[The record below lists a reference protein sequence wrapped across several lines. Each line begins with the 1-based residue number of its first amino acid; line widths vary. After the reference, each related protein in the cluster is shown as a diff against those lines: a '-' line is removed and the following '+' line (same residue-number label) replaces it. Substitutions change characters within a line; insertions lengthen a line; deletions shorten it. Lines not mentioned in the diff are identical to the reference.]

1 MLQKIAAA
9 ERVTFFKQRFA
20 DIGKEIAEDAA
31 LLIASLTENHPYYAQ
46 QLAQLPWLRTERLCS
61 VSVVREAHES
71 LIAQFSLIFSAIVDE
86 THTTQQVRFLK
97 ALLDGAG
104 SLTATEVLKRYQIA
118 SATSV
123 ARSKEALLKKD
134 ILDKNGT
141 AYSLQDPLFAY
152 WLKHIYFKNW
162 RV

>member
-1 MLQKIAAA
+1 MPVSRIQMRLTHFWLLK
-9 ERVTFFKQRFA
+9 T
-20 DIGKEIAEDAA
+20 GKEIAEDAA

-46 QLAQLPWLRTERLCS
+46 QLAQLSWLRTERLCS

-134 ILDKNGT
+134 ILDKNGP
-141 AYSLQDPLFAY
+141 SLAAPCLTGRISKPFTPLF
-152 WLKHIYFKNW
+152 L
-162 RV
+162 